1 MPTHQPDF
9 PFLSGCSMFLFLWNC
24 WSNMPQD
31 SKAPHRV
38 EGLHPQS
45 ITSCV
50 SQHSS
55 GLAHI
60 VVCKYWYGCQQIPLM
75 CSLYCVVCY
84 FKPRSSS
91 TQRKALPVFFFRT
104 AITLW
109 SSRHTV
115 SMTCCVLSCRYSL
128 SFSIQCSMLTRF
140 PLLHTISNT
149 LLTKTHFHRQGPAVT
164 CLQLVCRWHTLW
176 VGEF

>member
-1 MPTHQPDF
+1 MHDKLFACPLTS
-9 PFLSGCSMFLFLWNC
+9 LTFLFCLGVAC
-24 WSNMPQD
+24 FCFCD
-31 SKAPHRV
+31 TAGAICHRIPRLPT
-38 EGLHPQS
+38 ELKECIPQS

-75 CSLYCVVCY
+75 CSLYCVVRY

-164 CLQLVCRWHTLW
+164 C
-176 VGEF
+176 